1 MDINKCVA
9 LGDIFIGV
17 SRAALEAMAA
27 GKPVIIAGN
36 EGYIRIFNEST
47 YPIALE
53 TNFCCRGCEKS
64 TPELLMRDI
73 QILLDSD
80 LHKIGSYNRR
90 MILDNYSVKG

>member
-1 MDINKCVA
+1 MPHRSNCNGARVDINKCVA

-36 EGYIRIFNEST
+36 EGYIGIFNEST

-53 TNFCCRGCEKS
+53 TNFAVGA
-64 TPELLMRDI
+64 
-73 QILLDSD
+73 
-80 LHKIGSYNRR
+80 
-90 MILDNYSVKG
+90 VKNQRPSF